1 MKPSQPRASRRMEG
15 LGRFALRHLDL
26 GVAALV
32 TLAGL
37 ALFAF
42 SGLESSAQ
50 SGFVFLQSIEESSL
64 DLRFETRGVRPHD
77 DRIVIVGIDE
87 KTLQQIGSFPLPR
100 KAYAKLVNE
109 LNRGGARVIAFD
121 ATFPVPESNSAVEA
135 LNKLRSDVASEAPP
149 AVLAQINELEAA
161 SDQDALFASAMKNG
175 GNVVLGH
182 IFLDQQRAQAANA
195 KAAEDY
201 LNIIWAHAFPQVVTV
216 GFKKGAPGEA
226 GSVTQISRERDEAW
240 TRNGGTA
247 AQGVEAN
254 IAKLA
259 DAAASYG
266 FIDIHPDSD
275 DTLRHGLLV
284 VRYKDQDFYPSLA
297 VEVVR
302 LYEKIPDQRV
312 VAYISPNGLDHL
324 ELGSHVVK
332 RPRDGS
338 ALINYTGPYRTYK
351 QYSMWDVMSGA
362 LGPETFRDKIVLV
375 GGTAVGIGDIRT
387 TPFQSAGT
395 PYMGVEVHANI
406 IDNLLH
412 SQEKGRGFLQRGAR
426 EEMIDI
432 GFILLF
438 GVAFGFLFSRITP
451 LYSTILVIVTLF
463 GFGWFV
469 YYIFASKGQWLSFV
483 IPAATLAAN
492 YAGITSVRMVREE
505 SEKRKIRKTFS
516 QYLSPGVIE
525 LIEKDPEKYIRTGG
539 EMKELTILFSDI
551 RGFTTISEK
560 LTPDELVQLLNEY
573 FGQMTEIVFDTNG
586 TLDKYIG
593 DAIMAFWGSPYPQE
607 DHAFRSCSCALQ
619 MVSGL
624 AKLNEKL
631 RAAGRPPIG
640 IGIGL
645 NTGAVNVGNMGSAR
659 RLSWTVMG
667 DNVNLASR
675 LEGITKEYH
684 VQLIISEATY
694 RQVSSQFVCRE
705 LDKIRVKGK
714 TLPVN
719 IYELMDV
726 AKNRALHQSLLDGFD
741 GAMQEYRK
749 QNWGRAAELFA
760 EVLSSFPDD
769 GPTQVFLER
778 AVEFSENAPEGEWD
792 GVYVMK
798 TK

>member
-1 MKPSQPRASRRMEG
+1 MTSQQRRASGWLEW

-26 GVAALV
+26 EVAALV
-32 TLAGL
+32 TLTGL
-37 ALFAF
+37 VLFAT
-42 SGLESSAQ
+42 SGLTTSSHA
-50 SGFVFLQSIEESSL
+50 GFVFLKSIEESSL
-64 DLRFETRGVRPHD
+64 DLRFEMRGKRPHD

-87 KTLQQIGSFPLPR
+87 KTLQKIGSFPLPR
-100 KAYAKLVNE
+100 KSYATLVNQ
-109 LNRGGARVIAFD
+109 LDAGGARVIAFD
-121 ATFPVPESNSAVEA
+121 ATFPVPESNSATEA
-135 LNKLRSDVASEAPP
+135 LEKLRTDVAAIAPP
-149 AVLAQINELEAA
+149 AVMRQMNELEAA

-182 IFLDQQRAQAANA
+182 LFLDPQRAQSADA
-195 KAAEDY
+195 KLAEEY
-201 LNIIWAHAFPQVVTV
+201 FNIIWAHSFPQIFPVNV
-216 GFKKGAPGEA
+216 KKGQKADIANWWSEN
-226 GSVTQISRERDEAW
+226 D
-240 TRNGGTA
+240 GTVA
-247 AQGVEAN
+247 AGVEAN
-254 IAKLA
+254 IARLA
-259 DAAASYG
+259 TAAASYG
-266 FIDIHPDSD
+266 FIDIHPDAD
-275 DTLRHGLLV
+275 GTLRHGLLI
-284 VRYKDQDFYPSLA
+284 VRYQDQDYFPALGFQA
-297 VEVVR
+297 VR
-302 LYEKIPDQRV
+302 LYENIPDQKIA
-312 VAYISPNGLDHL
+312 AYISPNGLDRIQFGKHTIH
-324 ELGSHVVK
+324 HV
-332 RPRDGS
+332 RDGS
-338 ALINYTGPYRTYK
+338 ALINYTGPYRTYR
-351 QYSMWDVMSGA
+351 QYSMWDVMSGDFPA
-362 LGPETFRDKIVLV
+362 GAFRDKIVLV

-387 TPFQSAGT
+387 IPFQAQVE

-412 SQEKGRGFLQRGAR
+412 SEVKGRGFLQRGAR

-438 GVAFGFLFSRITP
+438 GVVFGLLFSRITP
-451 LYSTILVIVTLF
+451 LYSTVLMLATLLA
-463 GFGWFV
+463 FGWFV
-469 YYIFASKGQWLSFV
+469 YFSFADKGQWLSFV

-573 FGQMTEIVFDTNG
+573 FGKMTEIVFATNG

-631 RAAGRPPIG
+631 ELSGRPPIG

-645 NTGAVNVGNMGSAR
+645 NTGLVNVGNMGSAR

-675 LEGITKEYH
+675 LEGITKQYH

-694 RQVSSQFVCRE
+694 RHVASQFVCRE

-726 AKNRALHQSLLDGFD
+726 EENRSLYEPLLNGFD
-741 GAMQEYRK
+741 HAMQEYRK
-749 QNWGRAAELFA
+749 QNWSEAAELFA
-760 EVLSSFPDD
+760 EVLAQFPDD

-778 AVEFSENAPEGEWD
+778 AIEFSENAPEGEWD